1 MKSSIYI
8 LIVFFRLVTVC
19 VFLGLQT
26 LEGSASEPEKAG
38 KIMNRRGEHLVH
50 KPKLTVVTPPITGNS
65 QPWQLVRR
73 LQHAQDAIVMGKQGS
88 LEVYRKLLVNYSGL
102 MLAQGKDVWSSKKNL
117 MAAAVYVLAGGNP
130 AVGIK
135 AVEASELDDEAKRP
149 LIAVVAYAERNFSAS
164 RKLLIAL
171 DHTNIPSSAAAQF
184 ALAKSMVTSSTD
196 LGLAKAYLNEARRL
210 APGTLVEEAAL
221 RRSFRIVDDNS
232 SLEEYRLNASSYVR
246 NFRKS
251 LYFSDFLKNFS
262 FGLMRLPR
270 GKEQEVLKY
279 LKSFFEELNENEQ
292 LRILVYTA
300 RSATVSGRVETA
312 YWSSK
317 RALELLNPKNK
328 FHARMRLYFSASGV
342 VQPKTFKASVAEF
355 SKINRSAL
363 DNNDQKLFDAV
374 AVLVKRLQGGP
385 MDLAKLNDIGYGKK
399 QAYPDDV
406 LDEPR
411 VNKNEAVILNSNK
424 VIIRA
429 QKLFSDLDNIMSEQS
444 RWN

>member
-1 MKSSIYI
+1 MKNAIYI
-8 LIVFFRLVTVC
+8 LIVFSRLVTP
-19 VFLGLQT
+19 FALMSLQT
-26 LEGSASEPEKAG
+26 LEVFASEPENAG
-38 KIMNRRGEHLVH
+38 MNINRPGKQLEH
-50 KPKLTVVTPPITGNS
+50 KPKPTTGILSVTRNN
-65 QPWQLVRR
+65 QPWQLIRR
-73 LQHAQDAIVMGKQGS
+73 LQHAQDAIVVGKQGS
-88 LEVYRKLLVNYSGL
+88 LGVYRKLLVKYSGL
-102 MLAQGKDVWSSKKNL
+102 MLAQDKSVWSSKKNL

-135 AVEASELDDEAKRP
+135 AVEVSELDDEAKQP
-149 LIAVVAYAERNFSAS
+149 LIAVVAYAERNFSTS

-171 DHTNIPSSAAAQF
+171 DHTAIPSSAAAQF

-221 RRSFRIVDDNS
+221 RRSFRIVDAKSNLD
-232 SLEEYRLNASSYVR
+232 EYRRNASSYLR

-262 FGLMRLPR
+262 FGLMRMPR
-270 GKEQEVLKY
+270 EKEQEVLKY
-279 LKSFFEELNENEQ
+279 LKSFSEKIDENEQ

-300 RSATVSGRVETA
+300 RSATVSGRVKTA

-317 RALELLNPKNK
+317 RALEILNPKSK
-328 FHARMRLYFSASGV
+328 FHARMRLYFAASGV
-342 VQPKTFKASVAEF
+342 VQPDVYEASVAEF
-355 SKINRSAL
+355 TKINRSEL

-374 AVLVKRLQGGP
+374 AVLVKRLQGDP

-399 QAYPDDV
+399 QAYPGEV

-411 VNKNEAVILNSNK
+411 VSKNEAAILSSNK

-429 QKLFSDLDNIMSEQS
+429 QKLFSDLDNIMSERS
-444 RWN
+444 K